1 MSTLKACNVLRHINL
16 IGTSDALKKLV
27 KMVCPVD
34 IKIQSLQNLGSE
46 LNTSLDYL
54 QITIMK

>member
-1 MSTLKACNVLRHINL
+1 MILRI
-16 IGTSDALKKLV
+16 LV

-34 IKIQSLQNLGSE
+34 IKIQSLQNLSSE